1 MAKNWS
7 AVFDPDEVKDYA
19 RDWTS
24 EMNAINDTLDTID
37 FTVIDGDSGL
47 QVDSTSIDATEKIAI
62 AWFSASDK
70 VALAALANTT
80 VLIDHTITT
89 IGGRTYNETL
99 GLKIKIK

>member
-7 AVFDPDEVKDYA
+7 SAFDPDEVKDYA

-24 EMNAINDTLDTID
+24 EMNAISDTLDTID
-37 FTVIDGDSGL
+37 FTIIDTDSGL

-62 AWFSASDK
+62 VWFSSSDK
-70 VALAALANTT
+70 VALTALANTT

-89 IGGRTYNETL
+89 VGGRTYNETL